1 MSDVLVTVEPEGRKI
16 RSKEGTILLDAFAA
30 SGVSVRSVCGGRGA
44 CGKCKVFV
52 TEKTRINEVTDQEK
66 LVLTRE
72 ETTLNMRLA
81 CQVRLEGNLTVM
93 IPVESRVRQRRIQVA
108 GVDVTFELSPAIQK
122 LRAQPSL
129 PSLLDTKTYSE
140 QLLRF
145 LEETYDLQGL
155 TIGYEALKKLPK
167 ALNASQ
173 RDVTATVWNSLEVID
188 VEAGDT
194 TQHAYGL
201 AVDIGTSKIVGQLVS
216 LGDGQ
221 VVATSSLENP
231 QIIHGE
237 DVISRITFASDNEAG
252 LTQLQSI
259 VLDGINTV
267 ASRVCELADVHT
279 AHLYEMTLV
288 GNSAMHHILLHI
300 PPLSLALAPYVPTV
314 KSSLNLRPKILDL
327 RMNNGGNIHL
337 LPLVA
342 GFVGADNI
350 AGILSTRIHKSKE
363 LSLLIDIGTNT
374 EVNLGNSEGLLC
386 CSCASGPAFEGAHI
400 RDGMKAVQ
408 GAIERVS
415 IDANDHTVHFDVI
428 GGGKPVGICG
438 SAMIDILAEMFRH
451 NFVDRTG
458 RINEKAPTKRIR
470 KANASLEFVVAWRE
484 ETDKDEDIVITQGD
498 IRELQLAKAAIYA
511 GCFIL
516 MKQRVVSHE
525 AIEKIYLAGAF
536 GNYIDSE
543 NAKVIGI
550 IPDVPTE
557 NVVFVGNS
565 ALSGARM
572 ALLSTEMRRE
582 AIDLSRQLTYVELGA
597 ASNFNEELISATYL
611 PHKDLTRFPSAP

>member
-16 RSKEGTILLDAFAA
+16 RSKEGVILLDALAA
-30 SGVSVRSVCGGRGA
+30 SGVSVRSECGGRGA

-72 ETTLNMRLA
+72 ETAHNMRLA

-93 IPVESRVRQRRIQVA
+93 IPVKSRVRQRRIQVA
-108 GVDVTFELSPAIQK
+108 GVDVALELSPAVQK

-140 QLLRF
+140 LLLSF

-167 ALNASQ
+167 ALNTSQ
-173 RDVTATVWNSLEVID
+173 QDVTATVWNSLEVID

-194 TQHAYGL
+194 TQQVYGL

-216 LGDGQ
+216 LDDGQ
-221 VVATSSLENP
+221 VVATSSMENP

-237 DVISRITFASDNEAG
+237 DVISRITFASENEAG

-259 VLDGINTV
+259 VLDGINIV
-267 ASRVCELADVHT
+267 ASRVCEQAGVHT
-279 AHLYEMTLV
+279 THLYEMTLV

-511 GCFIL
+511 GCSIL

-582 AIDLSRQLTYVELGA
+582 AIDLSQQLTYVELGA